1 MKKSRFSEQER
12 LAIIA
17 KQESGQS
24 VDDICREHQISAATF
39 YKWKKDVSDNQDE
52 DKRRLKELELE
63 NKRLKKM
70 YAELSIDHE
79 ILKEGYQ
86 MAKKLG
92 AQKNK
97 KSWLIIF
104 IRDLVFVEF
113 VLLWAFEEL
122 LIIAENKV
130 VDQKKS
136 ILP

>member
-17 KQESGQS
+17 KQESGHS

-79 ILKEGYQ
+79 ILKEGYR

-97 KSWLIIF
+97 KS
-104 IRDLVFVEF
+104 
-113 VLLWAFEEL
+113 
-122 LIIAENKV
+122 
-130 VDQKKS
+130 
-136 ILP
+136 